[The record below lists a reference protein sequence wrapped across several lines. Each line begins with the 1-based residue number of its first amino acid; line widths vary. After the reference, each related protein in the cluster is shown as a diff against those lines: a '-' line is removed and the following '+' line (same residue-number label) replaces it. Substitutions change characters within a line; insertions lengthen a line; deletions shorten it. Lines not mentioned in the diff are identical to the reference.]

1 MPGAPYR
8 PSAPLS
14 KKEHL
19 PVRESKKFLAELKQ
33 RGIPVR
39 DLEDDEWHILV
50 YAHYAS
56 LAELV
61 LHNYPKETALKY
73 AHTLAA
79 FFEAGWK
86 AVLGL
91 P

>member
-19 PVRESKKFLAELKQ
+19 PVRESKKFLAEL
-33 RGIPVR
+33 
-39 DLEDDEWHILV
+39 
-50 YAHYAS
+50 
-56 LAELV
+56 V

-73 AHTLAA
+73 AHTHWRLFLRQA
-79 FFEAGWK
+79 EKPCWG
-86 AVLGL
+86 
-91 P
+91 

>member
-19 PVRESKKFLAELKQ
+19 PVRESKKFLAEL
-33 RGIPVR
+33 
-39 DLEDDEWHILV
+39 
-50 YAHYAS
+50 
-56 LAELV
+56 V

-73 AHTLAA
+73 AHNTGG
-79 FFEAGWK
+79 FF
-86 AVLGL
+86 
-91 P
+91 